1 MQGSFIWQNTALH
14 LDIYSLAKPACLPRA
29 AWTRAS
35 ECAPRVFLA
44 KGRTAWQSLA
54 CSNAFPRRAS
64 LCSALPPSR
73 LPATGGRALPGWG
86 GGPSRC
92 NGPRGAAA
100 AAGWAVRPGSL
111 SRAPRRCNRTPSA
124 RPRRPATCHSL
135 RGAELSDVEE
145 KGSGCRGSPARDS
158 STKKLSIRQQE
169 TSPRDS

>member
-1 MQGSFIWQNTALH
+1 MLAT
-14 LDIYSLAKPACLPRA
+14 SLVDPSVRVRPARVPCERQDRLAESSLQQRLPA
-29 AWTRAS
+29 
-35 ECAPRVFLA
+35 
-44 KGRTAWQSLA
+44 QSQPVL
-54 CSNAFPRRAS
+54 R
-64 LCSALPPSR
+64 PPSR

-92 NGPRGAAA
+92 DGPRGAAA

>member
-1 MQGSFIWQNTALH
+1 MLATSR
-14 LDIYSLAKPACLPRA
+14 LDPSVRARPASVPCERQEDSLAESSLQQRLPARSQPVLR
-29 AWTRAS
+29 
-35 ECAPRVFLA
+35 
-44 KGRTAWQSLA
+44 
-54 CSNAFPRRAS
+54 
-64 LCSALPPSR
+64 PPSR

-92 NGPRGAAA
+92 DGPRGAAA

>member
-1 MQGSFIWQNTALH
+1 MLATSRVDPSVRVRPASVPCERQDRLAES
-14 LDIYSLAKPACLPRA
+14 SLQQRLPA
-29 AWTRAS
+29 
-35 ECAPRVFLA
+35 
-44 KGRTAWQSLA
+44 QSQPVL
-54 CSNAFPRRAS
+54 R
-64 LCSALPPSR
+64 PPSR

-92 NGPRGAAA
+92 DGPRGAAA

>member
-1 MQGSFIWQNTALH
+1 MLATSRVDPSVRVRPASVPCERQDRLAES
-14 LDIYSLAKPACLPRA
+14 SLQQRLPA
-29 AWTRAS
+29 
-35 ECAPRVFLA
+35 
-44 KGRTAWQSLA
+44 QSQPVL
-54 CSNAFPRRAS
+54 R
-64 LCSALPPSR
+64 PPSR

-92 NGPRGAAA
+92 DGPRGAAA

-158 STKKLSIRQQE
+158 STKKLSIGQQE

>member
-1 MQGSFIWQNTALH
+1 MLATSRVDPSVRVRPASVPCEKQDRLAES
-14 LDIYSLAKPACLPRA
+14 SLQQRLPA
-29 AWTRAS
+29 
-35 ECAPRVFLA
+35 
-44 KGRTAWQSLA
+44 QSQPVL
-54 CSNAFPRRAS
+54 R
-64 LCSALPPSR
+64 PPSR
-73 LPATGGRALPGWG
+73 LPATGGRARPGWG

-92 NGPRGAAA
+92 DGPRGAAA

>member
-1 MQGSFIWQNTALH
+1 MLATSRVDPSVRVRPASVPWERQ
-14 LDIYSLAKPACLPRA
+14 DSLAESSLQQRLPA
-29 AWTRAS
+29 
-35 ECAPRVFLA
+35 
-44 KGRTAWQSLA
+44 QSQPVL
-54 CSNAFPRRAS
+54 R
-64 LCSALPPSR
+64 PPSR

-92 NGPRGAAA
+92 DGPRGAAA

-124 RPRRPATCHSL
+124 LPRRPATCHSL

-158 STKKLSIRQQE
+158 STKKLSIRQQ
-169 TSPRDS
+169 

>member
-1 MQGSFIWQNTALH
+1 MLAT
-14 LDIYSLAKPACLPRA
+14 SLVDPSVRLRPASVPCERQDRLAESSLQQRLPA
-29 AWTRAS
+29 
-35 ECAPRVFLA
+35 
-44 KGRTAWQSLA
+44 QSQPVL
-54 CSNAFPRRAS
+54 R
-64 LCSALPPSR
+64 PPSR

-92 NGPRGAAA
+92 DGPRGAAA